1 MAMDSVQHQELQE
14 ATELKSSL
22 TEEDIDQIV
31 HRNLPKAEKV
41 TIRTYD
47 PDGRKL
53 GSCEKIVEA
62 ALGLQEPG
70 SERPSLASEES
81 DPGVPEEGRSL
92 GSLARRALEKAPWI
106 PDEEEKVIL
115 VRAIKRLRQR
125 LAIESLSS
133 QQKQLERLE
142 KAEVSPADNAV
153 SQAHNS
159 LEAKSEAPPLHARC
173 SNPMIVAEYQIAKGE
188 ELETPPAHTQ
198 RRRGILRTSSSLP
211 ATGTNVP
218 DLTQLPMN
226 STTAAAAFRGFSFP
240 KEGESPD
247 SKTSSSPASPRS
259 PRNPL
264 RLPGNL
270 KPRMSMVSIA
280 DEEEL
285 VEIDEGSRTPPTPR
299 KSTSLSES
307 STTALET
314 ARSSVARSSV
324 FLKSP
329 RHSLA
334 NMFRWKRS
342 EVSMGER
349 QRSDLE
355 LGHLLGHLLLDAQRR
370 GSIPELLR
378 KEAPAAP
385 AEPDFCLDAD
395 PLLSPRPEK
404 LESEKRTP
412 ADEGQELQEGTSQP
426 TTPVTPATEAMA
438 TTASEEEEQRCTEW
452 MDGYLQTAREENE
465 AQMSRLQE
473 SLRESLRKFDE
484 KMDAFTQRFSDLEE
498 EVLHSKEKREPEE
511 TDGLKEAV
519 QKQQNALKSNVRSLQ
534 IQMEG
539 LEQAQG
545 ELLQQLRKAES
556 RFVESLE
563 KQVAVHQETLDEHC
577 RDLVDQLVRSP
588 PTAQELGS
596 PSRPEA
602 VAKLEEAFGKLL
614 EQHDQLE
621 AQLGQTNSR
630 QEQSHRSFE
639 ELLRQNCMSTEDLG
653 ITVSSLSELHERISI
668 GFEGTK
674 EELLEQMR
682 VLRDGNDAKFAAVQD
697 ASSQQERIFHQLQS
711 SLKELDKKLV
721 GEEEVRASELQKLQ
735 DQLKEDQS
743 RLAAELNVLRES
755 NDGKFAALQDATSQQ
770 ERICNQLQSN
780 LTKKLVGAEE
790 ARASE
795 LQKLQDQQKE
805 DQSRLADQLNE
816 WTGKFD
822 QLDIR
827 FHNFE
832 DAMETRR
839 AAQQR
844 EVDRLFTELQRSF
857 DKLEGTQKTMLAD
870 TLPEVASALV
880 QPIQRDVGNLK
891 EKLEGFQSTI
901 YEQGTRLD
909 KEIQSVATAQQAS
922 VAACEALKLQLRKE
936 IREVVTSESDA
947 VLKAL
952 TGKVSQEEQERVSS
966 MTAVRK
972 DLNELRDALNHNP
985 REVSAFEGRGM
996 ESWKTMPSAG
1006 TMSASVSP
1014 ARITRSPFAIT
1025 GVSGMD
1031 SLPRRKDMCRRK
1043 FASSTGPGQRTPR

>member
-1 MAMDSVQHQELQE
+1 MAMDSVQHQEQE
-14 ATELKSSL
+14 LREAPELKSSL

-31 HRNLPKAEKV
+31 HRNLPKAGKV

-53 GSCEKIVEA
+53 GSCERIVED

-70 SERPSLASEES
+70 SERPSLVSEES
-81 DPGVPEEGRSL
+81 VPEEGRSL
-92 GSLARRALEKAPWI
+92 GSLARRALEEAPWI

-115 VRAIKRLRQR
+115 VRAIKRLRHR
-125 LAIESLSS
+125 LASESMSS
-133 QQKQLERLE
+133 RKQLERLE

-153 SQAHNS
+153 SQAHLS
-159 LEAKSEAPPLHARC
+159 EAKSKAPPLHARC

-188 ELETPPAHTQ
+188 ELETPPGHTQ

-211 ATGTNVP
+211 TTGTNVP
-218 DLTQLPMN
+218 DLTQLPLN

-240 KEGESPD
+240 EGDSPD
-247 SKTSSSPASPRS
+247 SKRSSSPASPRS

-280 DEEEL
+280 DEDEEEL

-299 KSTSLSES
+299 KSESLSES

-378 KEAPAAP
+378 KEEPAAAP
-385 AEPDFCLDAD
+385 AEPDFCLDAE
-395 PLLSPRPEK
+395 PLLSTPRQEK
-404 LESEKRTP
+404 LESQKRTP
-412 ADEGQELQEGTSQP
+412 ADTEGQELQEGTSQP
-426 TTPVTPATEAMA
+426 TTPVTPATEGMA
-438 TTASEEEEQRCTEW
+438 TTASEEEEQRCREW

-473 SLRESLRKFDE
+473 SLQESLRKFDE

-498 EVLHSKEKREPEE
+498 EVLHSKEKREPE
-511 TDGLKEAV
+511 TDGLKDDV
-519 QKQQNALKSNVRSLQ
+519 HKQQNALKSNVRSLQ
-534 IQMEG
+534 IQMEA

-556 RFVESLE
+556 RCVESLE

-577 RDLVDQLVRSP
+577 RDLADQLGRS
-588 PTAQELGS
+588 PTAQPLGS
-596 PSRPEA
+596 PGRPEA
-602 VAKLEEAFGKLL
+602 VVKLEEAFAKLL

-621 AQLGQTNSR
+621 AQLGQTTSR
-630 QEQSHRSFE
+630 QEQSHRSLE
-639 ELLRQNCMSTEDLG
+639 DLVRQNCMSTEDLG
-653 ITVSSLSELHERISI
+653 MTVSSLSELHERISI

-682 VLRDGNDAKFAAVQD
+682 VLRDSNDAKFAAVQD

-721 GEEEVRASELQKLQ
+721 GEEEARASELQKLQ
-735 DQLKEDQS
+735 DQQKEDQS

-780 LTKKLVGAEE
+780 FTKKLVSAEE

-795 LQKLQDQQKE
+795 LQRFQDQQKE
-805 DQSRLADQLNE
+805 NQARLEDQLNE

-891 EKLEGFQSTI
+891 ENLESFQSTI
-901 YEQGTRLD
+901 KEQGIRLD

-922 VAACEALKLQLRKE
+922 LAACEALKVQLQKE
-936 IREVVTSESDA
+936 MREVVTSESDA

-952 TGKVSQEEQERVSS
+952 TGKVSHEEQERVSS

-972 DLNELRDALNHNP
+972 DLNELRENLT
-985 REVSAFEGRGM
+985 REPLLSLSRAEGRGM
-996 ESWKTMPSAG
+996 ESWKTTPSAG
-1006 TMSASVSP
+1006 AMSVSVSP
-1014 ARITRSPFAIT
+1014 ARVTRSPFAIT
-1025 GVSGMD
+1025 GVSGME

>member
-14 ATELKSSL
+14 ATPEETIEKCRQIQATELKSSL

-92 GSLARRALEKAPWI
+92 GSLARRALEEAPWI

-545 ELLQQLRKAES
+545 ELLQQLRKAGANRSWGQVQRAES

-563 KQVAVHQETLDEHC
+563 KQVAVHQ
-577 RDLVDQLVRSP
+577 
-588 PTAQELGS
+588 AQELGS

-614 EQHDQLE
+614 EQHDQ
-621 AQLGQTNSR
+621 QLGEAFLPPGDGEGWITGWKPNWGRRTADKSSTLAAGR
-630 QEQSHRSFE
+630 CALK

-682 VLRDGNDAKFAAVQD
+682 VLRDGNDAKFAAVQELSDVFLD

-711 SLKELDKKLV
+711 SLKELDKKLFGSAVLLV
-721 GEEEVRASELQKLQ
+721 GEEEASELQKLQ

-901 YEQGTRLD
+901 YEHADLGSFPGARGGFAALWRHPSPRIGGFCFWQNRTAMDGIAKHSNQPMSRLLSPFSRLD
-909 KEIQSVATAQQAS
+909 KEIQNLSRINRRTS
-922 VAACEALKLQLRKE
+922 RLPQL
-936 IREVVTSESDA
+936 I
-947 VLKAL
+947 L
-952 TGKVSQEEQERVSS
+952 
-966 MTAVRK
+966 
-972 DLNELRDALNHNP
+972 
-985 REVSAFEGRGM
+985 
-996 ESWKTMPSAG
+996 
-1006 TMSASVSP
+1006 
-1014 ARITRSPFAIT
+1014 I
-1025 GVSGMD
+1025 
-1031 SLPRRKDMCRRK
+1031 SL
-1043 FASSTGPGQRTPR
+1043 G

>member
-14 ATELKSSL
+14 AAGLKSSL

-31 HRNLPKAEKV
+31 HRNLPKADKV
-41 TIRTYD
+41 TIRTYG
-47 PDGRKL
+47 PDGQKL
-53 GSCEKIVEA
+53 GSCEEIVEA

-81 DPGVPEEGRSL
+81 VPEEGRSL
-92 GSLARRALEKAPWI
+92 GSLARRALEEAPWI

-115 VRAIKRLRQR
+115 VRAIKRLRER
-125 LAIESLSS
+125 LAVESLAS
-133 QQKQLERLE
+133 QKQLERLE
-142 KAEVSPADNAV
+142 KAEVSPADKAV

-159 LEAKSEAPPLHARC
+159 LATSPPPLHARC

-188 ELETPPAHTQ
+188 ELENQPAHTQ

-211 ATGTNVP
+211 GTGTNVP

-240 KEGESPD
+240 KEGESPT

-329 RHSLA
+329 RHSLD
-334 NMFRWKRS
+334 NMYRWKRS

-355 LGHLLGHLLLDAQRR
+355 LGHLLGHLLVDAQRR

-378 KEAPAAP
+378 KEAPATTAS
-385 AEPDFCLDAD
+385 AEEPDFCLDAD
-395 PLLSPRPEK
+395 PMLSTPNPDK

-412 ADEGQELQEGTSQP
+412 AETEGQELLEGASQP
-426 TTPVTPATEAMA
+426 TTPATPATEAVA
-438 TTASEEEEQRCTEW
+438 TTASSEEEEQRCREW
-452 MDGYLQTAREENE
+452 MDGYLQTARDENE

-473 SLRESLRKFDE
+473 SLQESLRKFDE
-484 KMDAFTQRFSDLEE
+484 KMDSFAQRFSDLEE

-511 TDGLKEAV
+511 AECLKEDV

-556 RFVESLE
+556 RVVASLE

-577 RDLVDQLVRSP
+577 RELVDQLRRSP
-588 PTAQELGS
+588 PTAQPLSS

-602 VAKLEEAFGKLL
+602 VAKLEEAFAKLV

-621 AQLGQTNSR
+621 AQLGQTTSR
-630 QEQSHRSFE
+630 QEQSHRSLE
-639 ELLRQNCMSTEDLG
+639 ELVRQNCMSTEDLG
-653 ITVSSLSELHERISI
+653 MTVSSLSELHERISL

-674 EELLEQMR
+674 EEL
-682 VLRDGNDAKFAAVQD
+682 QD
-697 ASSQQERIFHQLQS
+697 TSSQQERIFHQLQS

-721 GEEEVRASELQKLQ
+721 GEEEARASELQKLQ
-735 DQLKEDQS
+735 EQHQEDQS

-755 NDGKFAALQDATSQQ
+755 NDGKFAALQDAAAQQ

-795 LQKLQDQQKE
+795 FQKFQDQQKE

-816 WTGKFD
+816 WTSKFD

-891 EKLEGFQSTI
+891 ENLDGFQNSI
-901 YEQGTRLD
+901 YEQGKRLD

-922 VAACEALKLQLRKE
+922 VAACEALKLQLQKE

-952 TGKVSQEEQERVSS
+952 TGKVSEEEQERVSS

-972 DLNELRDALNHNP
+972 DLNELRDALTRDP
-985 REVSAFEGRGM
+985 REQSRAALDGRGM

-1025 GVSGMD
+1025 GVSGME